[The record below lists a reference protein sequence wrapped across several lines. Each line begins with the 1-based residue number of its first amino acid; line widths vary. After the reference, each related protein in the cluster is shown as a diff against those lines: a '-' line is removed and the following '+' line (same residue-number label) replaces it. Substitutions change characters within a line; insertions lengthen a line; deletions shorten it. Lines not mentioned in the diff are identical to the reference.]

1 MLMERY
7 PSHLRREH
15 GPAMGYAFV
24 KLLKDLAKK
33 LGGDFEHRPLSAS
46 LAGDTHAKSSA
57 ASAGDRSTAFA
68 ELVMKAL
75 VGLIGSVT
83 L

>member
-1 MLMERY
+1 
-7 PSHLRREH
+7 
-15 GPAMGYAFV
+15 MGYAFV

-46 LAGDTHAKSSA
+46 LAGSTHATSSA
-57 ASAGDRSTAFA
+57 ASAGDISTSFA
-68 ELVMKAL
+68 KCVRKTL
-75 VGLIGSVT
+75 VGLIGSVA